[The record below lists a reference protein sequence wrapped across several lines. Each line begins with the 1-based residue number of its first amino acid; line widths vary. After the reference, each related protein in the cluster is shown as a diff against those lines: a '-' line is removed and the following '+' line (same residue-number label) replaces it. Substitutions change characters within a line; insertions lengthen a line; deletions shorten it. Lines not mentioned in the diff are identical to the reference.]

1 MYQRKRKRQ
10 KFNIADDLALAQ
22 QFMNKGGEVKKVP
35 SAFGLDK
42 NFDDTLDVFY
52 RSNEWAEAR
61 GYIFAHTKNECAY
74 CGSIEKLQI
83 DHIRPLRY
91 YWDLRTSLE
100 NLQIL
105 CEDCNYAKGSNSDY
119 NYHLSELKYR
129 HRQRR
134 PLDENDGETNASSM
148 LTQTQGE

>member
-1 MYQRKRKRQ
+1 MYYRKRKRP
-10 KFNIADDLALAQ
+10 KFNTNDLVK
-22 QFMNKGGEVKKVP
+22 QFMHNGGEIKKVP
-35 SAFGLDK
+35 TAFGVDK

-74 CGSIEKLQI
+74 CGSIENLQI
-83 DHIRPLRY
+83 DHIQPLRY

-119 NYHLSELKYR
+119 NYHLYQLRRRQWMSEDAEKR
-129 HRQRR
+129 KK
-134 PLDENDGETNASSM
+134 E
-148 LTQTQGE
+148 